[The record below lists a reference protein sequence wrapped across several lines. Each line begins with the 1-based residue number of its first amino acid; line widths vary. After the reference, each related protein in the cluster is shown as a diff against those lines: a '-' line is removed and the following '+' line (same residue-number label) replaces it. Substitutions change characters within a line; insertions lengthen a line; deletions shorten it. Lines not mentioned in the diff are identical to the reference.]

1 MSYTRGEL
9 VAEQLEATASRVLRA
24 GGTRQEVESAVEEA
38 IAKYGYTSEDLEDA
52 RVNRFAREVGQLLRR
67 R

>member
-1 MSYTRGEL
+1 MSYTRGAL
-9 VAEQLEATASRVLRA
+9 VAEQLEAAASRVLRA

-38 IAKYGYTSEDLEDA
+38 IAKYGYTDSDLEAA
-52 RVNRFAREVGQLLRR
+52 RVNRFAQEIGQLLRR